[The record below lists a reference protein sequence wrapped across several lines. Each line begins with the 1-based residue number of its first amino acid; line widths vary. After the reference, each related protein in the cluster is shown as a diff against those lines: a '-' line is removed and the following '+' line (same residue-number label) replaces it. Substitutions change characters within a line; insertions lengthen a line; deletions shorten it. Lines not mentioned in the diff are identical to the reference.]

1 MMQPQMMQPVGFDP
15 NAAYWQGMALAQQQS
30 AWIQPPAPVSPQVP
44 WGQPDPYGWAQAQ
57 EVSPYGAS
65 YPSLG
70 MDAAGEFMQMLGI
83 DPSEDVYFGWIAEY
97 GLQSEALPPRWASG
111 VDAQTGRIYYV
122 NTDDGTST
130 WENPLCNA
138 LRTVIDIGRFYLQ
151 APGDGVFEEQK
162 MQLWQQHKQDLEGW
176 HGPHVD
182 EEGREYFAN
191 SELGVSS
198 WQDPRQETQHIFEV
212 QSNLLD
218 ALEEML
224 PGYVDTQG
232 ELPGFGLLDR
242 RPRSMLEV
250 RGNSF
255 SMDSQP
261 TSPGRS
267 PTPQRSVSSPD
278 LSKKHQQ
285 LTAKMEKPEPT
296 FQELR
301 GSLLQ
306 TLETFFYIYRDDEE
320 SQHLLIQRKL
330 KERRLRRQRLDEEER
345 RKLNQELEEMKR
357 QEEERRQEEEAR
369 REAQAAAERAK
380 REAEEQRK
388 REEERKAEEERQ
400 RIHAEEQRRRADAE
414 RRAEEARREEAR
426 AAEEARLR
434 KVAEEDARNREKE
447 IRERILGSLAELAQS
462 RDGYVLRTAIA
473 EGESVGLKE
482 ELAPLRS
489 ALAEVDELRKAAL
502 LKARKAQ
509 EKLAGDFKTAK
520 EAQDFGGP
528 ILAAQ
533 WRAAVKEVAKP
544 FVMPDRKSVV

>member
-1 MMQPQMMQPVGFDP
+1 
-15 NAAYWQGMALAQQQS
+15 
-30 AWIQPPAPVSPQVP
+30 
-44 WGQPDPYGWAQAQ
+44 
-57 EVSPYGAS
+57 
-65 YPSLG
+65 
-70 MDAAGEFMQMLGI
+70 
-83 DPSEDVYFGWIAEY
+83 
-97 GLQSEALPPRWASG
+97 
-111 VDAQTGRIYYV
+111 
-122 NTDDGTST
+122 
-130 WENPLCNA
+130 
-138 LRTVIDIGRFYLQ
+138 
-151 APGDGVFEEQK
+151 
-162 MQLWQQHKQDLEGW
+162 
-176 HGPHVD
+176 
-182 EEGREYFAN
+182 
-191 SELGVSS
+191 
-198 WQDPRQETQHIFEV
+198 
-212 QSNLLD
+212 
-218 ALEEML
+218 
-224 PGYVDTQG
+224 
-232 ELPGFGLLDR
+232 
-242 RPRSMLEV
+242 
-250 RGNSF
+250 
-255 SMDSQP
+255 
-261 TSPGRS
+261 
-267 PTPQRSVSSPD
+267 
-278 LSKKHQQ
+278 
-285 LTAKMEKPEPT
+285 
-296 FQELR
+296 
-301 GSLLQ
+301 
-306 TLETFFYIYRDDEE
+306 
-320 SQHLLIQRKL
+320 
-330 KERRLRRQRLDEEER
+330 
-345 RKLNQELEEMKR
+345 MKR

-544 FVMPDRKSVV
+544 FVMPECPES